1 MLLQTNKRIFFYFF
15 LFIFLGT
22 FNNQKIYSLELPK
35 ISKIEIIGLEKK
47 QNLELLE
54 KLKFLKIQ
62 NLFFLDKIKIKEILD
77 TINFI
82 DEYFVIKK
90 YPSSIKFEIIKTKSL
105 AYIKKNEKVF
115 ILGSNGKL
123 FQNKSKKLNIPFI
136 FGIFETTNFFRLKK
150 ILDDSKFTY
159 TNIKNLYSFKS
170 GRWDIEISSG
180 ILIKLPIN
188 GIEEA
193 IDLSLEIL
201 NDDRFK
207 DIKIIDLRQNQRIII
222 NE

>member
-1 MLLQTNKRIFFYFF
+1 MPLQTNKRILFYFF
-15 LFIFLGT
+15 LFILLGT
-22 FNNQKIYSLELPK
+22 FNNQKIYSFGLPK
-35 ISKIEIIGLEKK
+35 INKIEIIGLEKK

-62 NLFFLDKIKIKEILD
+62 NLFFLDKIKIEEILD

-90 YPSSIKFEIIKTKSL
+90 YPSSIKFEIIETKSL

-123 FQNKSKKLNIPFI
+123 FQNKSKKLHIPFI
-136 FGIFETTNFFRLKK
+136 FGNFETSNFFWLKK
-150 ILDDSKFTY
+150 IIDESKFNY
-159 TNIKNLYSFKS
+159 TDIKNFYSFKS